1 MRVFLGLG
9 SNQKPEFHI
18 ARALDAL
25 WQSFGE
31 LKISPVY
38 ESAAVGFSGANFL
51 NLVVEIETP
60 LAVKDLL
67 QTLRAIENDNGRDRS
82 APRFSGRTL
91 DIDILLYGNVVGEV
105 DGVTLPREEILTNAF
120 VLQPL
125 ADLAPDLLHPKIN
138 QLMADLWRDYD
149 KNQQQLWRSDFVWR
163 PSRVS
168 AKT

>member
-25 WQSFGE
+25 SESFGD
-31 LKISPVY
+31 LNISPVY

-51 NLVVEIETP
+51 NLVVEIETS

-91 DIDILLYGNVVGEV
+91 DIDILLYGDAVGEV
-105 DGVTLPREEILTNAF
+105 DGVTLPRAEILTNAF

-125 ADLAPDLLHPKIN
+125 ADLAPDLSHPQKK
-138 QLMADLWRDYD
+138 QSMSALWRDYD
-149 KNQQQLWRSDFVWR
+149 KNHQRLWRVEFVWQLVK
-163 PSRVS
+163 S
-168 AKT
+168 